1 MNACPE
7 RHALRAAA
15 RRAWSRRVALVI
27 LVALSA
33 CAPKTASVGTR
44 PSGAAR
50 ASAEEHLRR
59 DLQAIFTDSAVDH
72 AFWAVSVQS
81 LKQGGTLYSLNSS
94 RMLTPASNQKL
105 VTSAVA
111 AERLG
116 WDYRY
121 STKIYA
127 TGPVSEGGDLDGD
140 LIVVSNGDPTIN
152 PRHPDRWG
160 AFDAWATQLYAK
172 GIRRIGG
179 HLIGDDNA
187 FAEPGY
193 GFGWAWDDLAVGYGA
208 AVGALQY
215 NENQI
220 ELMIMPAE
228 EAGGRAII
236 SVSPP
241 GGGVL
246 LDHGVTTVAAGQ
258 PNRITVERIPGST
271 MLTVSGQVAMGSPA
285 ITELAAVPNPTVFYL
300 NALRATL
307 ERHRIFV
314 GGNSLD
320 IDDQRVK
327 PDYSRATLLLEDES
341 PTLDA
346 VIDIC
351 LKWSRNEYAETMLR
365 SLASALPAVASAK
378 VGGAEATA
386 EAGLTVVNET
396 LLNWGVKPELYV
408 ARDGSGLSRNDYIA
422 PDALIGLLTRVW
434 SDDRLREKFQSTLPQ
449 SATSGTLANRMKDTP
464 AAERVWAK
472 TGSMSNVRS
481 LSGYLLTLDGEPLVF
496 SIIVNGF
503 HVPSSRIDA
512 TMDEALVRLVKF
524 PRELHEE

>member
-1 MNACPE
+1 MSE
-7 RHALRAAA
+7 RA
-15 RRAWSRRVALVI
+15 RTFAILTNVALVLFI
-27 LVALSA
+27 GA
-33 CAPKTASVGTR
+33 CAPKAATPATR
-44 PSGAAR
+44 PAGTAR
-50 ASAEEHLRR
+50 STPEEQLRK
-59 DLQAIFTDSAVDH
+59 DLQAIFTDSTVDH
-72 AFWAVSVQS
+72 AVWSVSVQS
-81 LKQGGTLYSLNSS
+81 LKQGGTLYSLNPS

-105 VTSAVA
+105 ITSAVA
-111 AERLG
+111 ADRLG

-121 STKIYA
+121 STKIYS
-127 TGPVSEGGDLDGD
+127 TGTLTDGDLDGD
-140 LIVVSNGDPTIN
+140 LVVVSNGDPTIN
-152 PRHPDRWG
+152 PRHPERWG
-160 AFDAWATQLYAK
+160 AFDAWAKELYAK
-172 GIRRIGG
+172 GIRRVGG

-193 GFGWAWDDLAVGYGA
+193 GFGWAWDDLVTGYGA

-220 ELMIMPAE
+220 ELMILPGP
-228 EAGGRAII
+228 EAGARAII
-236 SVSPP
+236 SQSPP
-241 GGGVL
+241 GGGML

-258 PNRITVERIPGST
+258 PSRITVERSPGSA
-271 MLTVSGQVAMGSPA
+271 MLRVIGQVAIDSPP
-285 ITELAAVPNPTVFYL
+285 ITELAAVPNPTLFYL

-307 ERHRIFV
+307 ERHRILV
-314 GGNSLD
+314 GGNTLD

-327 PDYSRATLLLEDES
+327 PDYSRATLLLEDQS

-346 VIDIC
+346 VIDVC

-365 SLASALPAVASAK
+365 SLAPA
-378 VGGAEATA
+378 GAEATA

-422 PDALIGLLTRVW
+422 PEALIGLLTRIW
-434 SDDRLREKFQSTLPQ
+434 RDARHREKFQSTLPQ
-449 SATSGTLANRMKDTP
+449 SATSGTLENRMKDTP
-464 AAERVWAK
+464 AAGRVWAK

-496 SIIVNGF
+496 SIIVNGY

-512 TMDEALVRLVKF
+512 AMDEALVRLVKF

>member
-1 MNACPE
+1 MSN
-7 RHALRAAA
+7 RA
-15 RRAWSRRVALVI
+15 RAFVI
-27 LVALSA
+27 LTNIALTA
-33 CAPKTASVGTR
+33 FFAGCAPKTAPPTTLPPATSR
-44 PSGAAR
+44 LSP
-50 ASAEEHLRR
+50 EEQLRR

-72 AFWAVSVQS
+72 AVWSVSVHS
-81 LKQGGTLYSLNSS
+81 LKQGGPLYSLNAS

-105 VTSAVA
+105 ITSAVA

-121 STKIYA
+121 STRIYT
-127 TGPVSEGGDLDGD
+127 TGTLSEGGDLDGD

-160 AFDAWATQLYAK
+160 AFDAWAKELYAK
-172 GIRRIGG
+172 GLRRVGG
-179 HLIGDDNA
+179 NLIGDDNA

-193 GFGWAWDDLAVGYGA
+193 GVGWAWDDLVTGYGA

-220 ELMIMPAE
+220 ELMILPGP
-228 EAGGRAII
+228 EAGTRAVI
-236 SVSPP
+236 SLSPP

-246 LDHGVTTVAAGQ
+246 LGHGVTTVAAGQ
-258 PNRITVERIPGST
+258 PSRITVDRNPGST
-271 MLTVSGQVAMGSPA
+271 MLRVTGQVAIDSPP
-285 ITELAAVPNPTVFYL
+285 ITELAAVPNPTHFYL

-314 GGNSLD
+314 GGSSLD

-327 PDYSRATLLLEDES
+327 PDYGRATLMLEDQS

-346 VIDIC
+346 VIDVC
-351 LKWSRNEYAETMLR
+351 LKWSRNEYAETMLM
-365 SLASALPAVASAK
+365 SLAPA
-378 VGGAEATA
+378 GGEATA
-386 EAGLTVVNET
+386 AAGLAVVKET
-396 LLNWGVKPELYV
+396 LTKWGVNAESYV

-422 PDALIGLLTRVW
+422 PDALIGLLTQVW
-434 SDDRLREKFQSTLPQ
+434 RDERLREKFRATLPQ
-449 SATSGTLANRMKDTP
+449 SATSGSLENRMKDTP
-464 AAERVWAK
+464 AAGRVWAK

-481 LSGYLLTLDGEPLVF
+481 LSGYLMTLDNEPIVF

-512 TMDEALVRLVKF
+512 AIDEALVRLVKF